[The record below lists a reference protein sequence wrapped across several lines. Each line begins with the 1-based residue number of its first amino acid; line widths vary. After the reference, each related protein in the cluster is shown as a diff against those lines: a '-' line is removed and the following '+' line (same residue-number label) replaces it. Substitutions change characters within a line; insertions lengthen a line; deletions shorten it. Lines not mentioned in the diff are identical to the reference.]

1 LVPFVDRIAY
11 VHSLKEAALPV
22 ASQSAITK
30 DNVRVDIDAVLY
42 VRVEDPVAASY
53 GVEDALFAVGQLAMT
68 SMRSEIGKITLDKT
82 FEEREALN
90 AAIVRALNGAAQVA
104 WGVRCL
110 RYEIKDISPPQ
121 GIVAAME
128 LQAEAERRKR
138 AAVLE
143 SEGAREARVNVAMA
157 EKQRVVLASEAART
171 AAVRSGVCVCSC
183 FVCLGLVFGV
193 WFGLVCVLLLFLA
206 RRRRPFETLSQNTTK
221 HQHNTNPPPR
231 THTHTHTK
239 IPRNP
244 TDQRRRGRRRGHHPP
259 RRRHRHG
266 PRLRRPR
273 LGG

>member
-1 LVPFVDRIAY
+1 LHLLIPFVDRIAY

-30 DNVRVDIDAVLY
+30 DNVRVEIDAVLY

-90 AAIVRALNGAAQVA
+90 AAIVRALNEAAQAA

-157 EKQRVVLASEAART
+157 EKQRVILASEAQRT
-171 AAVRSGVCVCSC
+171 AAVR
-183 FVCLGLVFGV
+183 GL
-193 WFGLVCVLLLFLA
+193 
-206 RRRRPFETLSQNTTK
+206 P
-221 HQHNTNPPPR
+221 
-231 THTHTHTK
+231 
-239 IPRNP
+239 
-244 TDQRRRGRRRGHHPP
+244 
-259 RRRHRHG
+259 
-266 PRLRRPR
+266 
-273 LGG
+273 